1 MARYRTEAEVAG
13 PALPWGGDDASAVTM
28 ALEGDSDSDGMDTIA
43 PPGPAPGTPLGSLYV
58 LDSVIGGGATG
69 RVWRGRRRADDAPV
83 AVKVLRGDF
92 AGDPDAVVRFLRQR
106 TVLHALDHPHLVRVR
121 DLVAE
126 GDVLAI
132 VMDLVDGEDLRR
144 LLARR
149 ALRADQR
156 LTVLGQV
163 AGALAAVHVAGVV
176 HRDVK
181 PENVL
186 VTWRRAKPFGLLTDF
201 GIARVAD
208 GTQLTKT
215 SQLIGT
221 PAYVAPELVAGRPAA
236 PPADVYALGVALYEV
251 LTGQRPFRAEH
262 SAALLRAHLERQPAR
277 PPGLPDRLWELLR
290 GCLAK
295 EPADRPVAADVAA
308 DLLVLGEAGQTPP
321 EPIPP
326 PPPFPPAAW
335 SAPGPPV
342 SPRATAFSRPTS
354 ASPAASPASPTPSS
368 APPSSAQ
375 PEPATP
381 EPATPAPEHGSGGAG
396 IMAAQLTTGA
406 TRPAAPPPPPAPARR
421 RRVPRLPWVLA
432 IAACVLV
439 GTGAGL
445 WFGRPDGSPPAG
457 QRPGPAPVRYH
468 AYYLPLTAT
477 SPRPGTIRL
486 HFSDAAGMTGFQYY
500 IVFRDQELIA
510 RPPAGQAP
518 PFVAA
523 GVDRETKHCWMVAA
537 LLETERPPPATPAK
551 PACTAADGQLTED

>member
-1 MARYRTEAEVAG
+1 MGTVSHEMTRYRTEAEVAG
-13 PALPWGGDDASAVTM
+13 PALWWGGDDASAVTM
-28 ALEGDSDSDGMDTIA
+28 ALDNDPDLAEDSAETDTIA
-43 PPGPAPGTPLGSLYV
+43 GREPGPAPGTPLGSLYV

-69 RVWRGRRRADDAPV
+69 RVWRGRRREDDTPV

-92 AGDPDAVVRFLRQR
+92 TGDPDAVVRFLRQR

-132 VMDLVDGEDLRR
+132 VMDLVAGDDLRR

-149 ALRADQR
+149 ALRTDQR

-163 AGALAAVHVAGVV
+163 AGALAAVHAAGVV

-186 VTWRRAKPFGLLTDF
+186 VTWRHARPFGLLTDF

-208 GTQLTKT
+208 GTQLTRM

-221 PAYVAPELVAGRPAA
+221 PAYVAPELVAGRTAE
-236 PPADVYALGVALYEV
+236 PPADVYSLGVTLYE
-251 LTGQRPFRAEH
+251 LLSGQRPFRGEH
-262 SAALLRAHLERQPAR
+262 SAALLRAHLEHEPDR
-277 PPGLPDRLWELLR
+277 PPGLSDRLWELLR
-290 GCLAK
+290 SCLAK
-295 EPADRPVAADVAA
+295 EPADRPVATDVAA
-308 DLLVLGEAGQTPP
+308 DLLALGEAAQTPP

-326 PPPFPPAAW
+326 PPPSTPAPLAVPPPSTPAPPTPAPPTPAPPAV
-335 SAPGPPV
+335 P
-342 SPRATAFSRPTS
+342 
-354 ASPAASPASPTPSS
+354 ASPA
-368 APPSSAQ
+368 
-375 PEPATP
+375 PERGP
-381 EPATPAPEHGSGGAG
+381 GGGDIA
-396 IMAAQLTTGA
+396 AAQLTTGA
-406 TRPAAPPPPPAPARR
+406 TRPAPPAPTPAPERR
-421 RRVPRLPWVLA
+421 RIPRTPWVIA
-432 IAACVLV
+432 TAACVLL

-445 WFGRPDGSPPAG
+445 WFGRPNEPPPAKP
-457 QRPGPAPVRYH
+457 RSGPAPARYH

-486 HFSDAAGMTGFQYY
+486 RFSDASSMTGFQYY

-510 RPPAGQAP
+510 HPSPDRAP
-518 PFVAA
+518 PYDVY

-537 LLETERPPPATPAK
+537 LLETNGPPPSAPAK
-551 PACTAADGQLTED
+551 PACTAADGQPTEN